1 MRCAFVLCLSLGLL
15 FASPAAAQTTYV
27 AGSFLGEL
35 SRFGGVDVDDDNAV
49 SSVVSSTVDN
59 LSRDG
64 ESVGFDLRVGRGLG
78 EHWGIELA
86 YARGGSVEH
95 VQTNQL
101 FGRNDLP
108 GLIPG
113 LPSLPILPLP
123 EVEIER
129 RFAEQHTT
137 IDTVAWFRQDLGERV
152 ALAFLG
158 GASFHRHSTEQSF
171 RVTDPRLAIYAT
183 FPAAIEAV
191 DYGVG
196 PVVGAETLIKFG
208 AHAAITGGVRLN
220 AVGGGWLIRPSAG
233 LRWTF

>member
-1 MRCAFVLCLSLGLL
+1 MRCAFVLCLSLGLS

-35 SRFGGVDVDDDNAV
+35 SRFGGVDVDDDNGA
-49 SSVVSSTVDN
+49 SSVVSSTVEN

-78 EHWGIELA
+78 ERWGIELA
-86 YARGGSVEH
+86 FARGGSVEH
-95 VQTNQL
+95 VQTNRL

-123 EVEIER
+123 EVEFER

-183 FPAAIEAV
+183 FPAAIEAL

-208 AHAAITGGVRLN
+208 DHAAITGGVRLH